1 MRLDEA
7 SRLPGSDT
15 TAPTT
20 PGWWRG
26 PAVAVCAVG
35 WGANQFAALLPFYRL
50 HLGASLAVVQATFGL
65 YAVGLVPGL
74 LLGGPLSDRHGRRV
88 VVRTALPISFVA
100 SVVLM
105 LGAHG
110 AGWLFAGR
118 LVAGLASGAAFSAG
132 AAWLKELSSAPFDPA
147 PPGTG
152 ARRATVAMTTG
163 FGAGPLAAG
172 LIAQWG
178 PVPAVSAYVPHLLLL
193 VVAAVVTRRTPE
205 TRTRPVQTDVPGVT
219 AAHRHPRFVRVVLP
233 LAPWVFV
240 AGTVP
245 SAFLPTVVASSL
257 HGFGTVFGSV
267 AVVVTCLAGVLVQ
280 PAAQRIGRS
289 GERRLLGS
297 AMLAIAIGL
306 AVAALAATL
315 VQPALVLVAALVLG
329 AGYGGAMVFGLA
341 EVARIA
347 APHELARL
355 TALFQAGTYVG
366 FAAPYLLAAL
376 QVLAPVGGAACRHG
390 GTDRGHAG
398 LDDAQHAGVGQPS
411 TSSVSMSVQSSGR
424 CRFHR

>member
-7 SRLPGSDT
+7 TRSPGT
-15 TAPTT
+15 GTT
-20 PGWWRG
+20 PPARTAWWRG

-50 HLGASLAVVQATFGL
+50 HLGASLAVVQATFGM
-65 YAVGLVPGL
+65 YAVGLLPGL
-74 LLGGPLSDRHGRRV
+74 LLGGPISDRHGRRV
-88 VVRTALPISFVA
+88 VVRAALPISFLA

-105 LGAHG
+105 LGTHG

-132 AAWLKELSSAPFDPA
+132 AAWLKELSSAPYDTA
-147 PPGTG
+147 PTGTG

-178 PVPAVSAYVPHLLLL
+178 PAPAVSAYVPHLVLL

-205 TRTRPVQTDVPGVT
+205 TRTQRDTADVPAAT
-219 AAHRHPRFVRVVLP
+219 AAHRHPRFLRVVLP
-233 LAPWVFV
+233 LAPWVFA
-240 AGTVP
+240 AGSVP
-245 SAFLPTVVASSL
+245 IAFLPAVVTSRL
-257 HGFGTVFGSV
+257 HGFDTVFGSV
-267 AVVVTCLAGVLVQ
+267 AVVVTCLAGLLVQ
-280 PAAQRIGRS
+280 PVAQRIARRG
-289 GERRLLGS
+289 GRRLLTT
-297 AMLAIAIGL
+297 AMVAIAVGMV
-306 AVAALAATL
+306 VAALAATL
-315 VQPALVLVAALVLG
+315 VQPALVLVAGLVLG
-329 AGYGGAMVFGLA
+329 AGYGGAMVYGLA

-366 FAAPYLLAAL
+366 FATPYLLAAL
-376 QVLAPVGGAACRHG
+376 QVLAPVGVLMLAIAALAL
-390 GTDRGHAG
+390 GTLAWTVRNTREP
-398 LDDAQHAGVGQPS
+398 VTP
-411 TSSVSMSVQSSGR
+411 R
-424 CRFHR
+424 

>member
-7 SRLPGSDT
+7 TRVPGTET
-15 TAPTT
+15 TAPSR

-118 LVAGLASGAAFSAG
+118 LVAGLASGTAFSAG
-132 AAWLKELSSAPFDPA
+132 AAWLKELSSAPFDA
-147 PPGTG
+147 ALPGSG

-178 PVPAVSAYVPHLLLL
+178 PMPAVSAYLPHLLLL
-193 VVAAVVTRRTPE
+193 VLAAVLTRRTPE
-205 TRTRPVQTDVPGVT
+205 TRTRPVTTDVPAVI
-219 AAHRHPRFVRVVLP
+219 AAHRHPRFLRVVLP
-233 LAPWVFV
+233 LAPWTFA
-240 AGTVP
+240 AGSVP
-245 SAFLPTVVASSL
+245 IAFLPAVVTSRL

-267 AVVVTCLAGVLVQ
+267 TIAVTCLAGLLVQ
-280 PAAQRIGRS
+280 PLARRIAHRG
-289 GERRLLGS
+289 GRRLLGVS
-297 AMLAIAIGL
+297 MLTIAAGMV
-306 AVAALAATL
+306 VAALAATL
-315 VQPALVLVAALVLG
+315 VQPALVLVTALVLG
-329 AGYGGAMVFGLA
+329 AGYGGAMVYGLA

-366 FAAPYLLAAL
+366 FATPYLLAAL
-376 QVLAPVGGAACRHG
+376 QVLAPVGALLLAIAALAL
-390 GTDRGHAG
+390 GTLAWTMRNARE
-398 LDDAQHAGVGQPS
+398 P
-411 TSSVSMSVQSSGR
+411 VSAR
-424 CRFHR
+424 RAR

>member
-7 SRLPGSDT
+7 TRVPGTET
-15 TAPTT
+15 TAPPR

-118 LVAGLASGAAFSAG
+118 LVAGLASGTAFSAG
-132 AAWLKELSSAPFDPA
+132 AAWLKELSSAPFDA
-147 PPGTG
+147 ALPGSG

-178 PVPAVSAYVPHLLLL
+178 PMPAVSAYLPHLLLL
-193 VVAAVVTRRTPE
+193 VLAAVLTRRTPE
-205 TRTRPVQTDVPGVT
+205 TRTRPVTTDVPAVI
-219 AAHRHPRFVRVVLP
+219 AAHRHPRFLRVVLP
-233 LAPWVFV
+233 LAPWTFA
-240 AGTVP
+240 AGSVP
-245 SAFLPTVVASSL
+245 IAFLPAVVTSRL

-267 AVVVTCLAGVLVQ
+267 TIAVTCLAGLLVQ
-280 PAAQRIGRS
+280 PLARRIAHRG
-289 GERRLLGS
+289 GRRLLGVS
-297 AMLAIAIGL
+297 MLTIAAGMV
-306 AVAALAATL
+306 VAALAATL
-315 VQPALVLVAALVLG
+315 VQPALVLVTALVLG
-329 AGYGGAMVFGLA
+329 AGYGGAMVYGLA

-366 FAAPYLLAAL
+366 FATPYLLAAL
-376 QVLAPVGGAACRHG
+376 QVLAPVGALLLAIAALAL
-390 GTDRGHAG
+390 GTLAWTMRNARE
-398 LDDAQHAGVGQPS
+398 P
-411 TSSVSMSVQSSGR
+411 VSAR
-424 CRFHR
+424 RAR

>member
-1 MRLDEA
+1 MALDEA
-7 SRLPGSDT
+7 RGLPATDT
-15 TAPTT
+15 TQPTRT
-20 PGWWRG
+20 GWWRG

-35 WGANQFAALLPFYRL
+35 WGANQFAALLPFYRV
-50 HLGASLAVVQATFGL
+50 HLGAGLAVVQATFGL

-74 LLGGPLSDRHGRRV
+74 LLGGPLSDRHGRRL
-88 VVRTALPISFVA
+88 VVRTALPISFLA
-100 SVVLM
+100 SAVLM
-105 LGAHG
+105 LGEHG
-110 AGWLFAGR
+110 VGWLFAGR

-132 AAWLKELSSAPFDPA
+132 AAWLKELSSTPYDTA

-178 PVPAVSAYVPHLLLL
+178 PLPAVSAYVPHLLLI
-193 VVAAVVTRRTPE
+193 VGAAVVTRRTPE
-205 TRTRPVQTDVPGVT
+205 TRGRPVATDLPAGT
-219 AAHRHPRFVRVVLP
+219 APHRDPRFLRVVLP

-240 AGTVP
+240 AGSVP
-245 SAFLPTVVASSL
+245 IAFLPTLVASRL

-280 PAAQRIGRS
+280 PVAQRIAHDS
-289 GERRLLGS
+289 GRRLLGV
-297 AMLAIAIGL
+297 AMLTIAAGIV
-306 AVAALAATL
+306 VAALAATL
-315 VQPALVLVAALVLG
+315 VQPALVLAAALVLG
-329 AGYGGAMVFGLA
+329 AGYGGGMVYGLA

-366 FAAPYLLAAL
+366 FATPYLLAAL
-376 QVLAPVGGAACRHG
+376 QVLAPIGVLLLILAALALATLGWTTRNA
-390 GTDRGHAG
+390 R
-398 LDDAQHAGVGQPS
+398 
-411 TSSVSMSVQSSGR
+411 
-424 CRFHR
+424 

>member
-7 SRLPGSDT
+7 TRPPSPET
-15 TAPTT
+15 TQPTRT
-20 PGWWRG
+20 GWWRG
-26 PAVAVCAVG
+26 PAFAVCAVG

-88 VVRTALPISFVA
+88 VVRAALPISLLA

-105 LGAHG
+105 LGTHG
-110 AGWLFAGR
+110 AGWLFGGR

-132 AAWLKELSSAPFDPA
+132 AAWLKELSSAPYDAA

-178 PVPAVSAYVPHLLLL
+178 PVPAVTAYVPHLVLL
-193 VVAAVVTRRTPE
+193 VVAAAVTRRSPE
-205 TRTRPVQTDVPGVT
+205 TRTRPVTADVSAA
-219 AAHRHPRFVRVVLP
+219 AAHRHPRFRRVVLP

-240 AGTVP
+240 AGSVP
-245 SAFLPTVVASSL
+245 IAFLPTVVTSRL
-257 HGFGTVFGSV
+257 HGYGTVFGSI
-267 AVVVTCLAGVLVQ
+267 AVVVTCVAGLLVQ
-280 PAAQRIGRS
+280 PVAQRIARS
-289 GERRLLGS
+289 GGRRLLGA
-297 AMLAIAIGL
+297 AMLTIAAGI
-306 AVAALAATL
+306 VIAALAAAL
-315 VQPALVLVAALVLG
+315 VQPALVLVTALVLG
-329 AGYGGAMVFGLA
+329 AGYGGAMVYGLA

-347 APHELARL
+347 PPHELARL
-355 TALFQAGTYVG
+355 TALFQVGTYVG
-366 FAAPYLLAAL
+366 FATPYLLAAL
-376 QVLAPVGGAACRHG
+376 QVLAP
-390 GTDRGHAG
+390 
-398 LDDAQHAGVGQPS
+398 AGVLLLGLAALALGTLAWTVRNTREP
-411 TSSVSMSVQSSGR
+411 VSPR
-424 CRFHR
+424 